1 MIKHNQKKGCP
12 GSTILWCMKSKL
24 RLWISLCTFGWNLF
38 WRWARKHSSRIQMQN
53 GLKIM
58 QCCEWFAPWYAKNT
72 SCLERL
78 CDAKILNCD
87 KSKNILRN
95 GQKFH
100 VGIVIVREGQGREG
114 WPIFRWSDAISSLL
128 VISNT
133 FALPPLQTIC
143 EIYFFAIN
151 LLCYSIQRAFDILF
165 SIE

>member
-1 MIKHNQKKGCP
+1 
-12 GSTILWCMKSKL
+12 
-24 RLWISLCTFGWNLF
+24 
-38 WRWARKHSSRIQMQN
+38 MQN
-53 GLKIM
+53 GLKIL
-58 QCCEWFAPWYAKNT
+58 QCCAWFAPWYAKNT

-133 FALPPLQTIC
+133 FALPPSSSDNLWNIFCNKPIMLQHSKS
-143 EIYFFAIN
+143 
-151 LLCYSIQRAFDILF
+151 LWWILF
-165 SIE
+165 NWMGYSFTMYGCTNKPSPKSSFQTSPIQG